1 MVYVLLQFP
10 YWSRSPE
17 NDQTNVPIAAI
28 PLHVLVCFALAHILH
43 VQMEFV
49 VQKVTAWDGCNGT
62 GTIEQ
67 VLHGI
72 QEGGEI
78 CQGWAVNKGNVA
90 FQTNLQQQCM
100 SLHTFTFVLMLNAFA
115 SLDTLEEGMHAY
127 EQIIKSSLLSLWQW
141 PCWY

>member
-1 MVYVLLQFP
+1 M
-10 YWSRSPE
+10 
-17 NDQTNVPIAAI
+17 PIAAI
-28 PLHVLVCFALAHILH
+28 PLHVLVFFALAHILH

-67 VLHGI
+67 FCMG

-100 SLHTFTFVLMLNAFA
+100 SLDTFTFVLMLNAFA

-141 PCWY
+141 PC